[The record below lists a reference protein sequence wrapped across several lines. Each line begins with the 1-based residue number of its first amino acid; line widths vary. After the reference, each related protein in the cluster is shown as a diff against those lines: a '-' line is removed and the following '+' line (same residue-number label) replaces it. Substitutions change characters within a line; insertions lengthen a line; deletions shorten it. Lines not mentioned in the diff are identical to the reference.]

1 MEISPPPKD
10 TKLSVLSMFL
20 VKPDMAF
27 VYPRI
32 QPLRAFFSAFNSE
45 PIRDTTT
52 YFQALKTEYFEG
64 NRVGYDENILNIKIG
79 L

>member
-1 MEISPPPKD
+1 MEVLSPPAY
-10 TKLSVLSMFL
+10 TKLSVLSVFL
-20 VKPDMAF
+20 VEPDMAF

-32 QPLRAFFSAFNSE
+32 QPLCALFSAFNSE
-45 PIRDTTT
+45 SIRDTTT